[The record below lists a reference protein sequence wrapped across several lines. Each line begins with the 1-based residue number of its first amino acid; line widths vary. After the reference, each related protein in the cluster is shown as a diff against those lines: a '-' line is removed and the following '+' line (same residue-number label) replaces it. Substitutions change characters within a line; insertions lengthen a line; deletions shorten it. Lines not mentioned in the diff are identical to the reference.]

1 MAARVVVSFPTR
13 RSSDLAQRSN
23 EKERTSAETA
33 EECRLR
39 FGIRGNGRARGGMG
53 WESRECDFDAET
65 RRRGDRRRE
74 ETRKKERARRQRRN
88 VAFGSGFEGTDEPV
102 VEWGG
107 KPESVIL
114 TRRRGDAEIGEIGRA

>member
-33 EECRLR
+33 EGCRLR

-53 WESRECDFDAET
+53 WETRECNFDAET

-74 ETRKKERARRQRRN
+74 ATRKKERARRQRRN
-88 VAFGSGFEGTDEPV
+88 VAFGSARSGCRRERILRVGGGFILRSGAARGRGQGT
-102 VEWGG
+102 
-107 KPESVIL
+107 S
-114 TRRRGDAEIGEIGRA
+114 